1 MQLMAFVNVKAYLGA
16 LSLSSI
22 TINGSRE
29 KLFNFF
35 GSVLG
40 KTEGEQTEWKDSK
53 KENGKEWKGF
63 VYKHRDSFSKNKF
76 AALDN
81 SAKG

>member
-1 MQLMAFVNVKAYLGA
+1 MAFVNVKAYLGA

-53 KENGKEWKGF
+53 KENEKK
-63 VYKHRDSFSKNKF
+63 
-76 AALDN
+76 
-81 SAKG
+81 